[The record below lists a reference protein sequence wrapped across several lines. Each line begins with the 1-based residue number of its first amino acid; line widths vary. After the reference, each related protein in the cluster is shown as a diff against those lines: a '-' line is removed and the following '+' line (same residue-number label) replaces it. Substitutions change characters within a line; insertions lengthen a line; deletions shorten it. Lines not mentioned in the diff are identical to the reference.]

1 LEKIENQLEDS
12 LKRVNFIFRN
22 EEITTECISAYD
34 GFSILG
40 EAFGPFEKSKK
51 YKLKYFIA
59 LPFIENNIMKISSN
73 EKCDNVDVQRYA
85 ISERDDQRLIQRD
98 NQYFLNK
105 IKEFKTFIE
114 KDVHDKNK
122 PKVGLDRF
130 KSFNIN
136 IIDSRLSKMLR
147 LARTELSVDDERK
160 LTNSEK
166 LLYEKLSELFK
177 VWRAFFLS
185 FD

>member
-1 LEKIENQLEDS
+1 MDS
-12 LKRVNFIFRN
+12 LNRVNFIFKN
-22 EEITTECISAYD
+22 EEMITECIKAYD

-40 EAFGPFEKSKK
+40 EAFGPFEKRKK
-51 YKLKYFIA
+51 YKLKYFVA
-59 LPFIENNIMKISSN
+59 LPFIENDIMKISLD
-73 EKCDNVDVQRYA
+73 EKCDNFDVQRYA

-98 NQYFLNK
+98 NPYFLNK
-105 IKEFKTFIE
+105 IKEFKKFIE
-114 KDVHDKNK
+114 KDVYDKNK
-122 PKVGLDRF
+122 PKKGLDLF

-147 LARTELSVDDERK
+147 LARSELSVDDEHK

-166 LLYEKLSELFK
+166 LLYKKLSNLIK

-185 FD
+185 ID